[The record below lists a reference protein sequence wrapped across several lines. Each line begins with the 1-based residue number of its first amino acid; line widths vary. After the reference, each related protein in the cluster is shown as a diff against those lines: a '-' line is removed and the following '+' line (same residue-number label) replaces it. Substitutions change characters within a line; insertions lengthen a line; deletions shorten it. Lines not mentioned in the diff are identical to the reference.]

1 MHELPNDLPFL
12 PESMKIEKVKRLV
25 ANLHDKT
32 EYIIHIR
39 NIKQSSNHE
48 LVFKKVHKEITF
60 NENAWLK
67 PYFDIHTDLRIILKN
82 TFLS

>member
-48 LVFKKVHKEITF
+48 
-60 NENAWLK
+60 
-67 PYFDIHTDLRIILKN
+67 
-82 TFLS
+82 